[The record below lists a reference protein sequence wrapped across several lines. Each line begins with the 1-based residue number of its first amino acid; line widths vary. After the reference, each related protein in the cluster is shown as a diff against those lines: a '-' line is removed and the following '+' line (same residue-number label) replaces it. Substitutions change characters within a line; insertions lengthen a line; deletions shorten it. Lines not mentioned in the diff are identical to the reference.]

1 MHREQLAELA
11 SYMSALPVRYAD
23 LAKEG
28 APKMLVEALK
38 LYGVLEVPGSGDSA
52 TIMGWAK
59 ELGIRSIYTAD
70 SIPWCGLFAA
80 IVAKRAGKEV
90 VKDPLWALNWGTFGK
105 LTKTPELGDILTFKR
120 EGGGHVALYVG
131 EDDTAYHCLGG
142 NQSDSVCITRIAK
155 SRLYQAR
162 TPEWQVAKPA
172 NVRRILRTSNGKLST
187 NEA

>member
-1 MHREQLAELA
+1 MGT
-11 SYMSALPVRYAD
+11 PVPTRYAD

-38 LYGVLEVPGSGDSA
+38 LHGVLEVPGSGNNS
-52 TIMGWAK
+52 TIMGWAS

-80 IVAKRAGKEV
+80 IVAKRADKEV
-90 VKDPLWALNWGTFGK
+90 VKDPLWALNWGTFGTH
-105 LTKTPELGDILTFKR
+105 TKTPGLGDILTFKR
-120 EGGGHVALYVG
+120 DGGGHVGLYVG
-131 EDDTAYHCLGG
+131 EDETAYHVLGG
-142 NQSDSVCITRIAK
+142 NQSNSVCITRIAK

-162 TPEWQVAKPA
+162 TPEWKVAKPA
-172 NVRRILRTSNGKLST
+172 NVRRIWRTSTGKLSS